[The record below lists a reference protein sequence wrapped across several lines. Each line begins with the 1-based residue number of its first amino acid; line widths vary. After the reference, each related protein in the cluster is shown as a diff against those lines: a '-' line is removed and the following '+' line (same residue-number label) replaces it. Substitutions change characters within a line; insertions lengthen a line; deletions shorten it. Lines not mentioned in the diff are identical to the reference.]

1 MNTIGATSSS
11 YSNMTTQVKQPA
23 PEASE
28 VKAVARKDGDSDDRA
43 TPAAA
48 KPAPAPTVN
57 MNGQKLGQVI
67 NDAA

>member
-1 MNTIGATSSS
+1 MNTISATSNS
-11 YSNMTTQVKQPA
+11 YSNMATQAKQPA
-23 PEASE
+23 PEATE
-28 VKAVARKDGDSDDRA
+28 VKVMARKDGDSDDRA
-43 TPAAA
+43 TPAVS